1 MRRNDTHSSAPNTRR
16 WMPLP
21 TIGWTSPRDS
31 GIPPQQACSRSPA
44 VAMGLPR
51 WASST
56 QRMRAG
62 PVPRLSRSSAISGL
76 PSSREMLLLPTIID
90 GHTLAARIRSWVR
103 LALIATNSETTESMM
118 ALAPT
123 TSSKRPRAGAGG
135 GLPGGGVAG
144 GGAVG
149 SVVIARPLLLSGG
162 LHDPQRVVPLA
173 QQLGLACP
181 GRVQVRFL
189 DVAVAADVLGDAGD
203 LRGEVDVARV
213 QLLQQPAHGAFVVLD
228 QLALHAPLFGAP
240 EHVQRPAAQEAQ
252 LQIGRASCRGRVST

>member
-1 MRRNDTHSSAPNTRR
+1 KASKVSCGTRASGMRRNDTHSSAPNTRR

-21 TIGWTSPRDS
+21 MIGWTSPRDS

-76 PSSREMLLLPTIID
+76 PSSREMLLLPKIID
-90 GHTLAARIRSWVR
+90 GHTLAASIRSWVR
-103 LALIATNSETTESMM
+103 LALIATNSDTTESMM

-123 TSSKRPRAGAGG
+123 TSSKRPRAGGGSGGRGGAGG
-135 GLPGGGVAG
+135 GLPGGAVAG

-228 QLALHAPLFGAP
+228 QLALH
-240 EHVQRPAAQEAQ
+240 
-252 LQIGRASCRGRVST
+252 